1 MDHPFCKILH
11 HIIKWLIEEVML
23 YFQVLNQSEG
33 FDYLLRQVK
42 HTYLV
47 KPQLRPSCYTYPK
60 ESEKYDDWGNFYSNF
75 HKHEHLQ
82 YRFVLAVVLQEV
94 TEGDLESVR

>member
-1 MDHPFCKILH
+1 
-11 HIIKWLIEEVML
+11 ML

-42 HTYLV
+42 HIYLV
-47 KPQLRPSCYTYPK
+47 KPQLRPSYCTYPK
-60 ESEKYDDWGNFYSNF
+60 ESERYDDWDNFCSNF
-75 HKHEHLQ
+75 HKHEHPQ